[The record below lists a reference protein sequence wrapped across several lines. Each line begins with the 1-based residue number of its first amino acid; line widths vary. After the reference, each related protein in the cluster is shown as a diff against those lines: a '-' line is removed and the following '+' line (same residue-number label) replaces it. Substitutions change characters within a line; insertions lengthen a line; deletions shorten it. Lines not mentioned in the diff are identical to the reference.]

1 MINKV
6 KSIHKAIIE
15 GATYQVNYTT
25 RLKAEVFCPISHL
38 YYQLTMSQNGN
49 YTVLMDTPDIKVAS
63 ISPELFF
70 QKVTIKVNQI

>member
-1 MINKV
+1 MINKI

-15 GATYQVNYTT
+15 GNVSGDYTT

-70 QKVTIKVNQI
+70 QKRRL

>member
-1 MINKV
+1 MINKI

-15 GATYQVNYTT
+15 GATYQDYTT